1 MSARNTAIAS
11 NARDIKVRAA
21 AFLEQRDCGDW
32 SEVDQVALAAWL
44 AESSAHRIAYLRLSA
59 AWSRTERL
67 AALRSLS
74 SARCAHQC
82 RATHYGAGLR
92 GSGRRGCSSS
102 RRSEWRARTSCF
114 QPRERIY
121 STALGGHQTVRLDD
135 GSRIELNTNTTLRAA
150 VNMHRRM
157 VWLDGGEAFFQI
169 AHGTGHPFIVMAGDH
184 RVTVL
189 GTKFLVRRDTHRL
202 EVSVVEGRVR
212 FDGAD
217 GQPSPQSAYL
227 TQGDVVVATSSV
239 VSSPKQSAQALAS
252 ELGWRRGVVVFDNTT
267 LADAAA
273 EFNRYN
279 QQKLVVDT
287 SVAKL
292 TIGGTFRTS
301 DIKLFARVAKDI
313 LGLRVETRGDTDVIS
328 R

>member
-1 MSARNTAIAS
+1 MNGAHNTAIAS
-11 NARDIKVRAA
+11 SAREIKARAA
-21 AFLEQRDCGDW
+21 AFLERRDCAEWGPD
-32 SEVDQVALAAWL
+32 DQVALAAWL
-44 AESSAHRIAYLRLSA
+44 AESSAHRIAYLRLNV

-67 AALRSLS
+67 AALRPPDGEALTPTPRALWRWLGA
-74 SARCAHQC
+74 SAA
-82 RATHYGAGLR
+82 ALIVVAGL
-92 GSGRRGCSSS
+92 GAIGVNYLL
-102 RRSEWRARTSCF
+102 
-114 QPRERIY
+114 QPRERVY
-121 STALGGHQTVRLDD
+121 ATALGGHQTVRLDD

-150 VNMHRRM
+150 VNTRHRT

-169 AHGTGHPFIVMAGDH
+169 AHDTKHPFIVMVGDH

-189 GTKFLVRRDTHRL
+189 GTKFLVRRDTSRL
-202 EVSVVEGRVR
+202 EVAVVEGRVR
-212 FDGAD
+212 FDDAD
-217 GQPSPQSAYL
+217 GHISPQSALL
-227 TQGDVVVATSSV
+227 TPGDVVIATSSV
-239 VSSPKQSAQALAS
+239 ISVPKRPVQALTS
-252 ELGWRRGVVVFDNTT
+252 ELGWRHGVVVFDNTT

-287 SVAKL
+287 AVAKL

-301 DIKLFARVAKDI
+301 DIKLFARVAKDV

>member
-1 MSARNTAIAS
+1 MSAWNTAIAS

-44 AESSAHRIAYLRLSA
+44 AEFSAHRIAYLRLSA

-67 AALRSLS
+67 AALRSPHGALRTPVPRH
-74 SARCAHQC
+74 ALWRRLAGG
-82 RATHYGAGLR
+82 AAGLLVVAAL
-92 GSGRRGCSSS
+92 GVAS
-102 RRSEWRARTSCF
+102 ANF
-114 QPRERIY
+114 MLQPRERIY

>member
-1 MSARNTAIAS
+1 MSARNNAIAS
-11 NARDIKVRAA
+11 NARDIKAHAA

-32 SEVDQVALAAWL
+32 AEADQAALAAWL
-44 AESSAHRIAYLRLSA
+44 AESSAHHIAYLRLSA
-59 AWSRTERL
+59 AWARTERL
-67 AALRSLS
+67 VALRPPEGAPRTRAPQRALWRRLAGSAVALLAVAALGV
-74 SARCAHQC
+74 
-82 RATHYGAGLR
+82 TGANFML
-92 GSGRRGCSSS
+92 
-102 RRSEWRARTSCF
+102 

-121 STALGGHQTVRLDD
+121 ATALGGHQTVRLDD

-150 VNMHRRM
+150 VNMRHRT

-169 AHGTGHPFIVMAGDH
+169 AHDTGHPFIVMAGDH

-189 GTKFLVRRDTHRL
+189 GTKFLVRRDTNRL
-202 EVSVVEGRVR
+202 EVAVVEGRVR

-217 GQPSPQSAYL
+217 GRVSLQSAYL

-239 VSSPKQSAQALAS
+239 VSSPKQSEQALAS

-267 LADAAA
+267 LGEAAA

-279 QQKLVVDT
+279 QQKIVVDT
-287 SVAKL
+287 SVANL